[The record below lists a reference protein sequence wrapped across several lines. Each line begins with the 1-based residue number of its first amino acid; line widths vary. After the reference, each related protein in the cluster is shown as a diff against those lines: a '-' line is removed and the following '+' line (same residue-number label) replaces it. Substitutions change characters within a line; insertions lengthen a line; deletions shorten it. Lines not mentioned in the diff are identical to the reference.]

1 MKRKIKILEEINAE
15 IIESIALLEFIY
27 SNTNEN
33 HQTDCA
39 IACLIRS
46 LYRTSEKMESNV
58 EILSK
63 EK

>member
-1 MKRKIKILEEINAE
+1 MKPTIKILEEINAE

-27 SNTNEN
+27 GNTNEN

-46 LYRTSEKMESNV
+46 LYKTSEKMEFNV
-58 EILSK
+58 ENLSK
-63 EK
+63 NK